1 LYGKLS
7 KCSFYETEVHY
18 LGHVIS
24 KDGIVVDPS
33 KIVAITEWP
42 APKNV
47 HEVRSFMGLAGYYRK
62 FVKDFSKVT
71 APITSLQKK
80 DKKFV
85 WNEKCE
91 SAFKT
96 LKYQLTSAPIL
107 AVPDPNGD
115 FTVVTYASGEGL
127 RGILL
132 QNDHVIA
139 YESRK
144 LKLHELNYAPHDLE
158 LVVIVHALQ

>member
-1 LYGKLS
+1 
-7 KCSFYETEVHY
+7 VHY

-24 KDGIVVDPS
+24 KEGIAVDPS

-42 APKNV
+42 TPKNV

-62 FVKDFSKVT
+62 FVKDFSKVA

-80 DKKFV
+80 DRKFI
-85 WNEKCE
+85 WNDKCE
-91 SAFKT
+91 TTFKI
-96 LKYQLTSAPIL
+96 LKSQLTSAPIL
-107 AVPDPNGD
+107 AVPDPNKN
-115 FTVVTYASGEGL
+115 FTVVTDASGEGL
-127 RGILL
+127 GGVLL
-132 QNDHVIA
+132 QNDQVIA

-158 LVVIVHALQ
+158 LAAIVHALQ